1 MKIDSDPKSKDGFT
15 QGFHVTTAAALPFI
29 LSTGLEPRIG
39 PRSAA
44 MGEHQCAIY
53 FFETL
58 ADVEHGLM
66 NWMADEFDEDDEL
79 VILDVDLT
87 GTRSQRAVGEFE
99 ITVSERI
106 SPDKIVQQYDEDL
119 HCSQLAR
126 PRTAALP

>member
-1 MKIDSDPKSKDGFT
+1 MNNDSDSNLNEGFT
-15 QGFHVTTAAALPFI
+15 QGFHVTTAAALPSI

-39 PRSAA
+39 PRSTAI
-44 MGEHQCAIY
+44 GEHQCAIY

-58 ADVEHGLM
+58 FDVVNGLM
-66 NWMADEFDEDDEL
+66 NWMADEFDEDDEI

-99 ITVSERI
+99 IIVSERI

-119 HCSQLAR
+119 HCSQLDR